1 MLGAQMTKR
10 RLAYA
15 WLAANLIGMG
25 TYLFLAS
32 VLWVA
37 PKDQGTPGGPGDAF
51 VWFLTVV
58 PVMLLFA
65 VVNLIALYKAIKVYF
80 QHKQLVPILLWIIV
94 CSFWGNVLLF
104 DHIKSMRFVDPQYA
118 QQSAPADASKAAC
131 R

>member
-1 MLGAQMTKR
+1 MTKR

-15 WLAANLIGMG
+15 WLAANLIGMR

-51 VWFLTVV
+51 VWFFTVV
-58 PVMLLFA
+58 PVMFLFA
-65 VVNLIALYKAIKVYF
+65 VVNLIALYKAIKEYC
-80 QHKQLVPILLWIIV
+80 QHKQLVPILLWVIV
-94 CSFWGNVLLF
+94 CSLWGNVLLF
-104 DHIKSMRFVDPQYA
+104 DHIKSIRFVNPQYA
-118 QQSAPADASKAAC
+118 QQGAPADAPKAAC